1 MLKYIIES
9 DKMNN
14 KKIVFIISGVIFI
27 IIISILIFI
36 LVKNNSKKNDNDI
49 VYTIT
54 LVNEEEVKEIKGKK
68 DEKIN
73 LPVLSR
79 DGSSFLGWVDKDD
92 KVYNGEYVIKD
103 NINLVSK
110 FKENNSYSIIFIVD
124 PFKDMIV
131 KYVNYNEKIDYPETV
146 RDGYVFEYWVDDDGN
161 TFNYDKY
168 PYEKNIMLTAV
179 WSIKEPEQYIIKFN
193 TNGGNKIS
201 DQIVIENNKIIKP
214 SDPKK
219 NGFCFKG
226 WEYNN
231 TIYNF
236 DNIVNKNMTLKAKY
250 EELFGLN
257 ESTFD
262 LIKLNYNEL
271 SKKYG
276 IKKSNIKKGKVVST
290 NKGNGYYSEG
300 LVIYNNGYYAY
311 FNFFTFSNNNY
322 SNNLNKQT
330 AHYIGVPVNDL
341 FNNYNRNYVSIN
353 NLKCLGYTNVKYNK
367 DNNIYKFDY
376 GKYSMEIYNFN
387 TNKEKAY
394 IWNIK

>member
-27 IIISILIFI
+27 IIVSILILI
-36 LVKNNSKKNDNDI
+36 LVKNNVKENNDDI
-49 VYTIT
+49 EYAVT
-54 LVNEEEVKEIKGKK
+54 LVNGEEVKEIKGKK
-68 DEKIN
+68 NEKIN
-73 LPVLSR
+73 LPVLNR
-79 DGSSFLGWVDKDD
+79 EGFSFLGWADKDD
-92 KVYNGEYVIKD
+92 KIYNGEYILKD
-103 NINLVSK
+103 NINLIAK
-110 FKENNSYSIIFIVD
+110 FKEDNSYSIIFIVD
-124 PFKDMIV
+124 PLKDMIV
-131 KYVNYNEKIDYPETV
+131 KYVHYDEEIDYPETIM
-146 RDGYVFEYWVDDDGN
+146 DGYVFEYWVDDDGN

-168 PYEKNIMLTAV
+168 PYEKNITLTAV
-179 WSIKEPEQYIIKFN
+179 WSVKEPEQYIIKFN
-193 TNGGNKIS
+193 TDGGNKIS
-201 DQIVIENNKIIKP
+201 EQIVIENNKVIKP

-231 TIYNF
+231 TFYNF
-236 DNIVNKNMTLKAKY
+236 DNTVNKNMTLKAKY
-250 EELFGLN
+250 EELFSLN
-257 ESTFD
+257 ENTFN
-262 LIKLNYNEL
+262 LIKLNYSEL

-276 IKKSNIKKGKVVST
+276 IKETNIKKGKVVST

-300 LVIYNNGYYAY
+300 LVLYKNGYYAY

-322 SNNLNKQT
+322 SSNLNKQT

-353 NLKCLGYTNVKYNK
+353 NLKCLGYTDVKYNK

-376 GKYSMEIYNFN
+376 GKYSMEIYNIN